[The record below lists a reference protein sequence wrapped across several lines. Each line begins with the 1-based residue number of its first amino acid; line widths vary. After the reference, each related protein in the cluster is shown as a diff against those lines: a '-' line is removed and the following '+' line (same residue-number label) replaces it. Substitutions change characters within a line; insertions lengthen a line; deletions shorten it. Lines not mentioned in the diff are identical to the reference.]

1 MKDAARKKV
10 MARRN
15 TPSLDEKIEMYR
27 RMRIVRLIEEGLA
40 ERFRQGLTRGPIH
53 TCDGQEA
60 VGIGVTAVLDRDD
73 LITSTHRGHAHF
85 IGKGLDAG
93 RVLAEIFGK
102 ETGYCRGRAGHMLVA
117 SAEHGLLGGS
127 AIVGGALPVAIGQAL
142 GFQIQGSD
150 RVVVPFFGDGAA
162 HIGMVHESLNIAGLW
177 KLPIVFVCEHNEYGL
192 TVHARHQSPVADIA
206 VRAEG
211 YGMPGI
217 KVDGNDAVAVYR
229 ATADAVAGARRGDG
243 PTLIEAKTYRM
254 TGFSTS
260 DQGGYQPD
268 EEMEAWRSRDPI
280 RRLRRGLAKDLAAGR
295 LDALDKDAERVVT
308 QAFAYADDS
317 PLPPAEEAYAEEF
330 AAPRSPDVRGA
341 RA

>member
-1 MKDAARKKV
+1 

-27 RMRIVRLIEEGLA
+27 RMRVVRLIEEGLV
-40 ERFRQGLTRGPIH
+40 ERFREGRIRGPIH

-60 VGIGVTAVLDRDD
+60 VGIGVTAVLERQD

-85 IGKGLDAG
+85 IGKGLDPG

-102 ETGYCRGRAGHMLVA
+102 ETGYCRGRAGHMLIA

-127 AIVGGALPVAIGQAL
+127 AIVGGALPIAIGQAL
-142 GFQIQGSD
+142 GFQVQGSD

-162 HIGMVHESLNIAGLW
+162 HIGMFHEALNIAGLW
-177 KLPIVFVCEHNEYGL
+177 KLPVVFVCEHNEYGL
-192 TVHARHQSPVADIA
+192 TVHARHQSPVEDIA

-229 ATADAVAGARRGDG
+229 AAADAVAGARRGDG

-260 DQGGYQPD
+260 DQGGYQP
-268 EEMEAWRSRDPI
+268 EKEMAAWRSRDPI
-280 RRLRRGLAKDLAAGR
+280 RRLRRALAKALAKGR
-295 LDALDKDAERVVT
+295 LDALDGEAGETVA
-308 QAFAYADDS
+308 QAFAYAEDS

-330 AAPRSPDVRGA
+330 APPRGPHA
-341 RA
+341 